1 MTQPTQKT
9 SGSGFSFDL
18 GSIAAGAIGRLFGGG
33 SPDMT
38 ETNRQLELSRKLTQM
53 GIDLYNNTDLAATDS
68 EAVANLQQNG
78 MQDALAA
85 LNQYDAT
92 ASARGSSIFK
102 DSTVKDRARTGIAY
116 DSGRDARSLASNLL
130 TTRANRKAALLPNP
144 SAPLQG
150 MQGAMAMDQFGNDQ
164 LAAQQNGIFNL
175 AYGILNSKKKKNPG
189 DPTEPPFGTTP
200 PINAPIQGTYNPEL
214 NAARRFMGPEFNLSK
229 DMFNRFG
236 ETKAN
241 GFPMFGDM
249 FK

>member
-1 MTQPTQKT
+1 MD
-9 SGSGFSFDL
+9 FNL
-18 GSIAAGAIGRLFGGG
+18 GQIAAGAVARLFGGG
-33 SPDMT
+33 SPDMK
-38 ETNRQLELSRKLTQM
+38 ETNRQLQLSRKLTQM

-92 ASARGSSIFK
+92 ASSRGSSIFK

-150 MQGAMAMDQFGNDQ
+150 MQGAMAMDQFNNDQ
-164 LAAQQNGIFNL
+164 LAAQQSGIFNL
-175 AYGILNSKKKKNPG
+175 AYGIMNNLPKKKNRT
-189 DPTEPPFGTTP
+189 TEPPLLGEFNP
-200 PINAPIQGTYNPEL
+200 APIQSGYNPQL
-214 NAARRFMGPEFNLSK
+214 DYARRTMGA
-229 DMFNRFG
+229 D
-236 ETKAN
+236 
-241 GFPMFGDM
+241 
-249 FK
+249 FKIDPNKVKF

>member
-1 MTQPTQKT
+1 MD
-9 SGSGFSFDL
+9 FNL
-18 GSIAAGAIGRLFGGG
+18 GQITAGAVARLFGGG
-33 SPDMT
+33 SPDMK
-38 ETNRQLELSRKLTQM
+38 ETNRQLQLSRQLTQM
-53 GIDLYNNTDLAATDS
+53 GIDLYNNTDLESTDN

-92 ASARGSSIFK
+92 ASSRGSSIFK

-164 LAAQQNGIFNL
+164 LAAQQGSIFNL
-175 AYGILNSKKKKNPG
+175 AYGLLNKKKTPQAPVMKGYNP
-189 DPTEPPFGTTP
+189 P
-200 PINAPIQGTYNPEL
+200 PIQSGYNPALE
-214 NAARRFMGPEFNLSK
+214 AARKAMGGDFVVGK
-229 DMFNRFG
+229 GMFN
-236 ETKAN
+236 
-241 GFPMFGDM
+241 
-249 FK
+249 

>member
-1 MTQPTQKT
+1 MD
-9 SGSGFSFDL
+9 FNL
-18 GSIAAGAIGRLFGGG
+18 GQIAVGAVARLFGGG
-33 SPDMT
+33 SPNMA
-38 ETNRQLELSRKLTQM
+38 ETNRQLQLSRQLTQM

-102 DSTVKDRARTGIAY
+102 GSTVKDQARTNIAY
-116 DSGRDARSLASNLL
+116 ESGRDARSLASNLL

-150 MQGAMAMDQFGNDQ
+150 MQGAAAMDQFGNDQ

-175 AYGILNSKKKKNPG
+175 AYGILNSKKKTTQAPVMGGYNP
-189 DPTEPPFGTTP
+189 
-200 PINAPIQGTYNPEL
+200 APIQRGYDPALE
-214 NAARRFMGPEFNLSK
+214 AARKAMGGEFKLDSRI
-229 DMFNRFG
+229 F
-236 ETKAN
+236 
-241 GFPMFGDM
+241 
-249 FK
+249 

>member
-1 MTQPTQKT
+1 M
-9 SGSGFSFDL
+9 
-18 GSIAAGAIGRLFGGG
+18 A
-33 SPDMT
+33 
-38 ETNRQLELSRKLTQM
+38 ETNRQLQLSRQLTQM

-102 DSTVKDRARTGIAY
+102 GSTVKDQARTNIAY
-116 DSGRDARSLASNLL
+116 ESGRDARSLASNLL

-150 MQGAMAMDQFGNDQ
+150 MQGAAAMDQFGNDQ

-175 AYGILNSKKKKNPG
+175 AYGILNSKKKTTQAPVMGGYNP
-189 DPTEPPFGTTP
+189 
-200 PINAPIQGTYNPEL
+200 APIQRGYDPALE
-214 NAARRFMGPEFNLSK
+214 AARKAMGGEFKLDSRI
-229 DMFNRFG
+229 F
-236 ETKAN
+236 
-241 GFPMFGDM
+241 
-249 FK
+249 

>member
-38 ETNRQLELSRKLTQM
+38 ETNRQLALSRKLTQM
-53 GIDLYNNTDLAATDS
+53 GIDLYNNTDFEATDN
-68 EAVANLQQNG
+68 EAVANLQRNG

-150 MQGAMAMDQFGNDQ
+150 MQGAAAMDQFNNDQ
-164 LAAQQNGIFNL
+164 LAAQQGGIFNL
-175 AYGILNSKKKKNPG
+175 AYGILNSKKKKDTMAPVMGGYNP
-189 DPTEPPFGTTP
+189 
-200 PINAPIQGTYNPEL
+200 APIQSGYNPQL
-214 NAARRFMGPEFNLSK
+214 DYARRTMGA
-229 DMFNRFG
+229 D
-236 ETKAN
+236 
-241 GFPMFGDM
+241 
-249 FK
+249 FKIDPNKVKF